1 MTLNQLREVRDKLR
15 IRISRMMR
23 VHSCLPACDPEFKNV
38 HRRLRYAMRYYNA
51 LVYLDRKLILEVG
64 NYDGKGNRSTP
75 GQQRKAKAGK

>member
-1 MTLNQLREVRDKLR
+1 
-15 IRISRMMR
+15 
-23 VHSCLPACDPEFKNV
+23 
-38 HRRLRYAMRYYNA
+38 MRYYNA